1 MKLENKIHH
10 SVEQWEVLAEKIDDG
25 PVCMIN
31 LLKFKDKANYPDG
44 RESKLTGLEAY
55 QIYSSNTRELV
66 ERAGGKIL
74 HTSIIEGMIVGE
86 VEELWD
92 VAAIVEYP
100 SIKSFMAMV
109 NSDDW
114 KEYSI
119 HKEAGLVG
127 QLNILSRVPSLS

>member
-1 MKLENKIHH
+1 MQLENKSDH
-10 SVEQWEVLAEKIDDG
+10 SVEQWEALAKQNDDG

-31 LLKFKDKANYPDG
+31 LLKFKDKASYSDG
-44 RESKLTGLEAY
+44 RESDLTGLEAY
-55 QIYSSNTRELV
+55 QIYSANTRDLV
-66 ERAGGKIL
+66 EEAGGKIL

-100 SIKSFMAMV
+100 SIKSFMDMV
-109 NSDDW
+109 NSHEW

-119 HKEAGLVG
+119 HKEAGLSG
-127 QLNILSRVPSLS
+127 QLNILSRIPSL

>member
-10 SVEQWEVLAEKIDDG
+10 SVAQWRALAEHEDDG

-44 RESKLTGLEAY
+44 RESILTGLEAY

-66 ERAGGKIL
+66 ERAGGKIP

-109 NSDDW
+109 NSDEW

>member
-1 MKLENKIHH
+1 MQLDNKIHH
-10 SVEQWEVLAEKIDDG
+10 SVEQWEALAKQNDDG

-31 LLKFKDKANYPDG
+31 LLKFKDKASYSDG
-44 RESKLTGLEAY
+44 RESDLTGLEAY
-55 QIYSSNTRELV
+55 QIYSANTRDLV
-66 ERAGGKIL
+66 EEAGGKIL

-100 SIKSFMAMV
+100 SIKSFMDMV
-109 NSDDW
+109 NSHEW

-119 HKEAGLVG
+119 HKEAGLSG
-127 QLNILSRVPSLS
+127 QLNILSRIPSL

>member
-1 MKLENKIHH
+1 MQLENKIHH
-10 SVEQWEVLAEKIDDG
+10 SVEQWEALAKQNDDG

-31 LLKFKDKANYPDG
+31 LLKFKDKASYSDG
-44 RESKLTGLEAY
+44 RESDLTGLEAY
-55 QIYSSNTRELV
+55 QIYSANTRDLV
-66 ERAGGKIL
+66 EEAGGKIL

-109 NSDDW
+109 NSHKW

-119 HKEAGLVG
+119 LKEAGLSG
-127 QLNILSRVPSLS
+127 QLNILSRIPSL

>member
-1 MKLENKIHH
+1 MQLDNKIHH
-10 SVEQWEVLAEKIDDG
+10 SVEQWEVLAKQNDDG

-31 LLKFKDKANYPDG
+31 LLKFKDKASYSDG
-44 RESKLTGLEAY
+44 RESDLTGLEAY
-55 QIYSSNTRELV
+55 QIYSANTRDLV
-66 ERAGGKIL
+66 EEAGGKIL

-100 SIKSFMAMV
+100 SIKSFMDMV
-109 NSDDW
+109 NSQEW

-119 HKEAGLVG
+119 HKEAGLSG
-127 QLNILSRVPSLS
+127 QLNILSRIPSL

>member
-1 MKLENKIHH
+1 MQLDNKIHH
-10 SVEQWEVLAEKIDDG
+10 SVEQWEALAKQNDDG

-31 LLKFKDKANYPDG
+31 LLKFKDKASYSDG
-44 RESKLTGLEAY
+44 RESDLTGLEAY
-55 QIYSSNTRELV
+55 QIYSANTRDLV
-66 ERAGGKIL
+66 EEAGGKIL

-100 SIKSFMAMV
+100 SIKSFMDMV
-109 NSDDW
+109 NSQEW

-119 HKEAGLVG
+119 HKEAGLSG
-127 QLNILSRVPSLS
+127 QLNILSRIPSL

>member
-10 SVEQWEVLAEKIDDG
+10 SIEQWEALAEHQDDG

-31 LLKFKDKANYPDG
+31 LFKFKDQASYPDG
-44 RESKLTGLEAY
+44 RESNLTGLEAY

-66 ERAGGKIL
+66 EAAGGKIL

-100 SIKSFMAMV
+100 SIKLFMDMV
-109 NSDDW
+109 NSDEW

-119 HKEAGLVG
+119 HKEAGLSG
-127 QLNILSRVPSLS
+127 QLNILSRIPSL

>member
-1 MKLENKIHH
+1 M
-10 SVEQWEVLAEKIDDG
+10 
-25 PVCMIN
+25 
-31 LLKFKDKANYPDG
+31 
-44 RESKLTGLEAY
+44 LEAY

-66 ERAGGKIL
+66 EAAGGKIL

-100 SIKSFMAMV
+100 SIKSFMDMV
-109 NSDDW
+109 NSDEW

-119 HKEAGLVG
+119 HKEAGLSG
-127 QLNILSRVPSLS
+127 QLNILSRIPSL

>member
-1 MKLENKIHH
+1 MQLENKIHH
-10 SVEQWEVLAEKIDDG
+10 SIEQWEALARQNDDG

-31 LLKFKDKANYPDG
+31 LLKFKDKASYSDG
-44 RESKLTGLEAY
+44 RESDLTGLEAY
-55 QIYSSNTRELV
+55 QIYSANTRDLV
-66 ERAGGKIL
+66 EEAGGKIL

-100 SIKSFMAMV
+100 SIKSFMDMV
-109 NSDDW
+109 NSQEW

-119 HKEAGLVG
+119 HKEAGLSG
-127 QLNILSRVPSLS
+127 QLNILSRIPSL

>member
-1 MKLENKIHH
+1 MQLENKIHH
-10 SVEQWEVLAEKIDDG
+10 SIEQWEALAKQNDDG

-31 LLKFKDKANYPDG
+31 LLKFKDKASYSDG
-44 RESKLTGLEAY
+44 RESDLTGLEAY
-55 QIYSSNTRELV
+55 QIYSANTRDLV
-66 ERAGGKIL
+66 EEAGGKIL

-100 SIKSFMAMV
+100 SIKSFMDMV
-109 NSDDW
+109 NSHEW

-119 HKEAGLVG
+119 HKEAGLSG
-127 QLNILSRVPSLS
+127 QLNILSRIPSL